1 LKKPRIK
8 NVTETTIEVITAK
21 IACVKKNERPYA
33 EVFMLKILKVSLILV
48 SLSTT
53 G

>member
-1 LKKPRIK
+1 MK
-8 NVTETTIEVITAK
+8 IEVKKAK
-21 IACVKKNERPYA
+21 IAYVKKNERPYA
-33 EVFMLKILKVSLILV
+33 EVFMLRILSVSLILV

>member
-8 NVTETTIEVITAK
+8 NVIEIRTEVRTAK
-21 IACVKKNERPYA
+21 IACVKKKERPYA
-33 EVFMLKILKVSLILV
+33 EVFMLKILNVSLILV